1 MNNKLFQILSALVVL
16 FCGVDAFARGRY
28 ERNSDSVHLSNVKK
42 AEHELNIALDKSHHD
57 SDHASLAA
65 QQSNKSKKK
74 VVDAAET
81 LVEAAEERLRAAQRA
96 LDTAQSEYK
105 QALDDAAVQWKEV
118 AIMDMSS
125 DLSK

>member
-1 MNNKLFQILSALVVL
+1 MLLA
-16 FCGVDAFARGRY
+16 GADMFARGRY

-42 AEHELNIALDKSHHD
+42 AEHELNIALDKSQHD
-57 SDHASLAA
+57 SDHASIAA

-105 QALDDAAVQWKEV
+105 QALDDAAIQWKEV
-118 AIMDMSS
+118 SIVEVNGEMS
-125 DLSK
+125 K

>member
-1 MNNKLFQILSALVVL
+1 MKKLLLLSAIIMLLAGADV
-16 FCGVDAFARGRY
+16 FARGRY

-42 AEHELNIALDKSHHD
+42 AEHELNLALDKSQHD
-57 SDHASLAA
+57 SDNASIAA

-105 QALDDAAVQWKEV
+105 QALDDAAIQWKEV
-118 AIMDMSS
+118 SVIDADGEMS
-125 DLSK
+125 K